1 MNLIISTIDQ
11 GLLWSLLSL
20 GVFIT
25 FRILKFPD
33 MTVEGSFPLGAALSA
48 LMLQQHNI
56 AFSLLVAFIGGCLAG
71 LVTAILYNY
80 FHVQSLLAGILTLT
94 GLYSVNLRILGQAN
108 MAIGDQHNL
117 YQLPLFRQLT
127 LDQRLLVINLGIMLI
142 ALLLLAGLLYTE
154 FGQSLIAAGDNPT
167 MALSQGIAVK
177 RTKTIGIVLSN
188 GLIALAGGLVAQYNG
203 FADVNMGI
211 GVMVIGLSAI
221 IIGER
226 LPVGKHF
233 IAKLISIILGS
244 VVYRLILLLVLQLG
258 FNANDFK
265 LFSAVILAIFIIAPQ
280 QKKGLTT
287 KWPRVWL

>member
-108 MAIGDQHNL
+108 LAIGDQHNL
-117 YQLPLFRQLT
+117 YQLPLFHQLT
-127 LDQRLLVINLGIMLI
+127 LDQRLLVINLVIMLI

-177 RTKTIGIVLSN
+177 RTKMIGIVLSN

-226 LPVGKHF
+226 LLVGKHF

-287 KWPRVWL
+287 K

>member
-33 MTVEGSFPLGAALSA
+33 MTVEGSFPLGAALGA

-117 YQLPLFRQLT
+117 YQLPLFHQLT
-127 LDQRLLVINLGIMLI
+127 LDQRLLVINLVIMLI

-226 LPVGKHF
+226 LLVGKHF

-287 KWPRVWL
+287 K

>member
-226 LPVGKHF
+226 LLVGKHF

>member
-1 MNLIISTIDQ
+1 MSLIISTIDQ

-48 LMLQQHNI
+48 VMLQQHNI
-56 AFSLLVAFIGGCLAG
+56 ALSLLVAFVGGCLAG

-108 MAIGDQHNL
+108 LAIGDQHNL
-117 YQLPLFRQLT
+117 YQLPFLQQFT
-127 LDQRLLVINLGIMLI
+127 VDQRLLILNLIIIVVAML
-142 ALLLLAGLLYTE
+142 ALALLLYTE
-154 FGQSLIAAGDNPT
+154 FGQALIAAGDNPT

-188 GLIALAGGLVAQYNG
+188 GLIALVGGLVAQYNG

-226 LPVGKHF
+226 LLVSHHF
-233 IAKLISIILGS
+233 ISKLISIILGS
-244 VVYRLILLLVLQLG
+244 IVYRLILLLVLQLG

-265 LFSAVILAIFIIAPQ
+265 LFSAIILAIFIIAPQ
-280 QKKGLTT
+280 QKKGMTT
-287 KWPRVWL
+287 K

>member
-94 GLYSVNLRILGQAN
+94 GLYSINLRILGQAN

-117 YQLPLFRQLT
+117 YQLPIFHQLT
-127 LDQRLLVINLGIMLI
+127 LDQRLLVINLVIMLI

-226 LPVGKHF
+226 LLVGKHF

-287 KWPRVWL
+287 K

>member
-33 MTVEGSFPLGAALSA
+33 MTVEGSFPLGAALGA

-226 LPVGKHF
+226 LLVGKHF

-287 KWPRVWL
+287 K

>member
-1 MNLIISTIDQ
+1 MSLIISTIDQ

-48 LMLQQHNI
+48 VMLQQHNLVL
-56 AFSLLVAFIGGCLAG
+56 SLLVAFIGGCLAG

-108 MAIGDQHNL
+108 LAIGDQHNL
-117 YQLPLFRQLT
+117 YQRPFLQQLT
-127 LDQRLLVINLGIMLI
+127 VDQRLLILNLII
-142 ALLLLAGLLYTE
+142 IVVALLVLALLLYTE
-154 FGQSLIAAGDNPT
+154 FGQALIAAGDNPT

-226 LPVGKHF
+226 LLVGRHF
-233 IAKLISIILGS
+233 ISKLISIILGS
-244 VVYRLILLLVLQLG
+244 IVYRLILLLVLQLG

-280 QKKGLTT
+280 QKKGMTA
-287 KWPRVWL
+287 K

>member
-33 MTVEGSFPLGAALSA
+33 MTVEGSFPLGVALSA

-94 GLYSVNLRILGQAN
+94 GLYSINLRILGQAN

-117 YQLPLFRQLT
+117 YQLPLFHQLT
-127 LDQRLLVINLGIMLI
+127 LDQRLLVINLVIMLI

-226 LPVGKHF
+226 LLVGKHF

-287 KWPRVWL
+287 K

>member
-33 MTVEGSFPLGAALSA
+33 MTVEGSFPLGAALGA

-94 GLYSVNLRILGQAN
+94 GLYSINLRILGQAN

-117 YQLPLFRQLT
+117 YQLPLFHQLT
-127 LDQRLLVINLGIMLI
+127 LDQRLLVINLVIMLI

-226 LPVGKHF
+226 LLVGKHF

>member
-108 MAIGDQHNL
+108 MAISDQHNL
-117 YQLPLFRQLT
+117 YQLPLFHQLT
-127 LDQRLLVINLGIMLI
+127 LDQRLLVINLVIMLI

-154 FGQSLIAAGDNPT
+154 FGQSLIAAGDNST

-226 LPVGKHF
+226 LLVGKHF

-287 KWPRVWL
+287 K

>member
-117 YQLPLFRQLT
+117 YQLPLFHQLT
-127 LDQRLLVINLGIMLI
+127 LDQRLLVINLVIMLI

-226 LPVGKHF
+226 LLVDKHF

-287 KWPRVWL
+287 K

>member
-117 YQLPLFRQLT
+117 YQLPLFHQLT
-127 LDQRLLVINLGIMLI
+127 LDQRLLVINLVIMLI

-226 LPVGKHF
+226 LLVGKHF

-287 KWPRVWL
+287 K

>member
-1 MNLIISTIDQ
+1 MSLIISTIDQ

-25 FRILKFPD
+25 FRILKFPY

-48 LMLQQHNI
+48 VMLQQHNI
-56 AFSLLVAFIGGCLAG
+56 ALSLLVAFVGGCLAG

-108 MAIGDQHNL
+108 LAIGDQHNL
-117 YQLPLFRQLT
+117 YQLPFLQQFT
-127 LDQRLLVINLGIMLI
+127 VDQRLLILNLIIIVVAML
-142 ALLLLAGLLYTE
+142 ALALLLYTE
-154 FGQSLIAAGDNPT
+154 FGQALIAAGDNPT

-226 LPVGKHF
+226 LLVGHHF
-233 IAKLISIILGS
+233 ISKLISIILGS
-244 VVYRLILLLVLQLG
+244 IVYRLILLLVLQLG

-265 LFSAVILAIFIIAPQ
+265 LFSAIILAIFIIAPQ
-280 QKKGLTT
+280 QKKGMTT
-287 KWPRVWL
+287 K

>member
-108 MAIGDQHNL
+108 MAIGDQQNL
-117 YQLPLFRQLT
+117 YQLPLFHQLT
-127 LDQRLLVINLGIMLI
+127 LDQRLLVINLVIMLI

-226 LPVGKHF
+226 LLVGKHF

-287 KWPRVWL
+287 K

>member
-117 YQLPLFRQLT
+117 YQLPLFHQLT
-127 LDQRLLVINLGIMLI
+127 LDQRLLVINLVIMLI

-211 GVMVIGLSAI
+211 GVMVVGLSAI

-287 KWPRVWL
+287 K

>member
-56 AFSLLVAFIGGCLAG
+56 AFSLFVAFIGGCLAG

-94 GLYSVNLRILGQAN
+94 GLYSVNLRILGQVN

-117 YQLPLFRQLT
+117 YQLPLLHLLT
-127 LDQRLLVINLGIMLI
+127 LDQRLLVINLAIILV

-188 GLIALAGGLVAQYNG
+188 GFIALAGGLVAQYNG

-226 LPVGKHF
+226 LLIGKHF
-233 IAKLISIILGS
+233 VAKLISIILGS

-265 LFSAVILAIFIIAPQ
+265 LFSAVILAIFIITPQ
-280 QKKGLTT
+280 QKKGLIT
-287 KWPRVWL
+287 K

>member
-1 MNLIISTIDQ
+1 MSLIISTIDQ

-48 LMLQQHNI
+48 VMLQQHNI
-56 AFSLLVAFIGGCLAG
+56 ALSLLVAFVGGCLAG

-108 MAIGDQHNL
+108 LAIGDQHNL
-117 YQLPLFRQLT
+117 YQLPFLQELT
-127 LDQRLLVINLGIMLI
+127 VDQRLLILNLIIIVVAML
-142 ALLLLAGLLYTE
+142 ALALLLYTE
-154 FGQSLIAAGDNPT
+154 FGQALIAAGDNPT

-226 LPVGKHF
+226 LLVGHHF
-233 IAKLISIILGS
+233 ISKLISIILGS
-244 VVYRLILLLVLQLG
+244 IVYRLILLLVLQLG

-265 LFSAVILAIFIIAPQ
+265 LFSAIILAIFIIAPQ
-280 QKKGLTT
+280 QKKGMTT
-287 KWPRVWL
+287 K

>member
-1 MNLIISTIDQ
+1 MSLIISTIDQ

-48 LMLQQHNI
+48 VMLQQHNI
-56 AFSLLVAFIGGCLAG
+56 ALSLLVAFVGGCLAG

-108 MAIGDQHNL
+108 LAIGDQHNL
-117 YQLPLFRQLT
+117 YQLPFLQQFT
-127 LDQRLLVINLGIMLI
+127 VDQRLLILNLIIIVVAML
-142 ALLLLAGLLYTE
+142 ALALLLYTE
-154 FGQSLIAAGDNPT
+154 FGQALIAAGDNPT

-226 LPVGKHF
+226 LLVGHHF
-233 IAKLISIILGS
+233 ISKLISIILGS
-244 VVYRLILLLVLQLG
+244 IVYRLILLLVLQLG

-265 LFSAVILAIFIIAPQ
+265 LFSAIILAIFIIAPQ
-280 QKKGLTT
+280 QKKGMTT
-287 KWPRVWL
+287 K

>member
-1 MNLIISTIDQ
+1 MSLVISTIDQ

-48 LMLQQHNI
+48 VMLQQHNI
-56 AFSLLVAFIGGCLAG
+56 ALSLLVAFVGGCLAG

-108 MAIGDQHNL
+108 LAIGDQHNL
-117 YQLPLFRQLT
+117 YQLPFLQQFT
-127 LDQRLLVINLGIMLI
+127 VDQRLLILNLIIIVVAML
-142 ALLLLAGLLYTE
+142 ALALLLYTE
-154 FGQSLIAAGDNPT
+154 FGQALIAAGDNPT

-226 LPVGKHF
+226 LLVGHHF
-233 IAKLISIILGS
+233 ISKLISIILGS
-244 VVYRLILLLVLQLG
+244 IVYRLILLLVLQLG

-265 LFSAVILAIFIIAPQ
+265 LFSAIILAIFIIAPQ
-280 QKKGLTT
+280 QKKGMTT
-287 KWPRVWL
+287 K

>member
-1 MNLIISTIDQ
+1 MSLIISTIDQ

-33 MTVEGSFPLGAALSA
+33 MTVEGSFPLGTALSA
-48 LMLQQHNI
+48 VMLQQHNI
-56 AFSLLVAFIGGCLAG
+56 ALSLLVAFVGGCLAG

-108 MAIGDQHNL
+108 LAIGDQHNL
-117 YQLPLFRQLT
+117 YQLPFLQQFT
-127 LDQRLLVINLGIMLI
+127 VDQRLLILNLIIIVVAML
-142 ALLLLAGLLYTE
+142 ALALLLYTE
-154 FGQSLIAAGDNPT
+154 FGQALIAAGDNPT

-226 LPVGKHF
+226 LLVGHHF
-233 IAKLISIILGS
+233 ISKLISIILGS
-244 VVYRLILLLVLQLG
+244 IVYRLILLLVLQLG

-265 LFSAVILAIFIIAPQ
+265 LFSAIILAIFIIAPQ
-280 QKKGLTT
+280 QKKGMTT
-287 KWPRVWL
+287 K

>member
-127 LDQRLLVINLGIMLI
+127 LDQRLLVINLVIMLI

-226 LPVGKHF
+226 LLVGKHF

-287 KWPRVWL
+287 K

>member
-1 MNLIISTIDQ
+1 MSLIISTIDQ

-48 LMLQQHNI
+48 VMLQQHNLVL
-56 AFSLLVAFIGGCLAG
+56 SLLVAFIGGCLAG

-108 MAIGDQHNL
+108 LAIGDQHNL
-117 YQLPLFRQLT
+117 YQLPFLQQFT
-127 LDQRLLVINLGIMLI
+127 VDQRLLILNLIIIVVAML
-142 ALLLLAGLLYTE
+142 ALALLLYTE
-154 FGQSLIAAGDNPT
+154 FGQALIAAGDNPT

-226 LPVGKHF
+226 LLVGHHF
-233 IAKLISIILGS
+233 ISKLISIILGS
-244 VVYRLILLLVLQLG
+244 IVYRLILLLVLQLG

-265 LFSAVILAIFIIAPQ
+265 LFSAIILAIFIIAPQ
-280 QKKGLTT
+280 QKKGMTT
-287 KWPRVWL
+287 K

>member
-56 AFSLLVAFIGGCLAG
+56 ALSLLVAFIGGCLAG

-117 YQLPLFRQLT
+117 YQLPLFHQLT

-211 GVMVIGLSAI
+211 GVMVIWLSAI

-226 LPVGKHF
+226 LLVGKHF

-244 VVYRLILLLVLQLG
+244 IVYRLILLLVLQLG

-287 KWPRVWL
+287 K

>member
-1 MNLIISTIDQ
+1 MSLIISTIDQ

-48 LMLQQHNI
+48 VMLQQHNI
-56 AFSLLVAFIGGCLAG
+56 ALSLLVAFVGGCLAG

-108 MAIGDQHNL
+108 LAIGDQHNL
-117 YQLPLFRQLT
+117 YQLPFLQQFT
-127 LDQRLLVINLGIMLI
+127 VDQRLLILNLIIIVVAML
-142 ALLLLAGLLYTE
+142 ALALLLYTE
-154 FGQSLIAAGDNPT
+154 FGQALIAAGDNPT

-211 GVMVIGLSAI
+211 GVMRSE
-221 IIGER
+221 ER
-226 LPVGKHF
+226 F
-233 IAKLISIILGS
+233 SRNAETD
-244 VVYRLILLLVLQLG
+244 LLL
-258 FNANDFK
+258 ASRMPS
-265 LFSAVILAIFIIAPQ
+265 SA
-280 QKKGLTT
+280 
-287 KWPRVWL
+287 

>member
-94 GLYSVNLRILGQAN
+94 GLYSINLRILGQAN

-117 YQLPLFRQLT
+117 YQLPLFHQLT
-127 LDQRLLVINLGIMLI
+127 LDQRLLVINLVIMLI

-226 LPVGKHF
+226 LLVGKHF

-287 KWPRVWL
+287 K

>member
-1 MNLIISTIDQ
+1 MSLIISTIDQ

-48 LMLQQHNI
+48 IMLQQHNLVL
-56 AFSLLVAFIGGCLAG
+56 SLLVAFIGGCLAG

-108 MAIGDQHNL
+108 LAIGDQHNL
-117 YQLPLFRQLT
+117 YQHPFLQQLT
-127 LDQRLLVINLGIMLI
+127 VDQRLLLLNLII
-142 ALLLLAGLLYTE
+142 IVVALLVLALLLYTE
-154 FGQSLIAAGDNPT
+154 FGQALIAAGDNPT

-226 LPVGKHF
+226 LLVGRHF
-233 IAKLISIILGS
+233 ISKLISIILGS
-244 VVYRLILLLVLQLG
+244 IVYRLILLLVLQLG

-280 QKKGLTT
+280 QKKGMTA
-287 KWPRVWL
+287 K

>member
-117 YQLPLFRQLT
+117 YQLPLFHQLT
-127 LDQRLLVINLGIMLI
+127 LDQRLLVINLVIMLI

-177 RTKTIGIVLSN
+177 RTKMIGIVLSN

-226 LPVGKHF
+226 LLVGKHF

-244 VVYRLILLLVLQLG
+244 VIYRLILLLVLQLG

-265 LFSAVILAIFIIAPQ
+265 LFSAIILAIFIIAPQ

-287 KWPRVWL
+287 KWPRV

>member
-1 MNLIISTIDQ
+1 MSLIISTIDQ

-48 LMLQQHNI
+48 VMLQQHNI
-56 AFSLLVAFIGGCLAG
+56 ALSLLVAFVGGCLAG

-108 MAIGDQHNL
+108 LAIGDQHNL
-117 YQLPLFRQLT
+117 YQLPFLQQFT
-127 LDQRLLVINLGIMLI
+127 VDQRLLILNLIIIVVAML
-142 ALLLLAGLLYTE
+142 ALALLLYTE
-154 FGQSLIAAGDNPT
+154 FGQALIAAGDNPT

-226 LPVGKHF
+226 LLVGHHF
-233 IAKLISIILGS
+233 ISKLISIILGS
-244 VVYRLILLLVLQLG
+244 IVYRLILLLVLQLG

-280 QKKGLTT
+280 QKKGMTT
-287 KWPRVWL
+287 K

>member
-117 YQLPLFRQLT
+117 YQLPIFHQLT
-127 LDQRLLVINLGIMLI
+127 LDQRLLVINLVIMLI

-177 RTKTIGIVLSN
+177 RTKMIGIVLSN
-188 GLIALAGGLVAQYNG
+188 GLIALAGGLVAQYSG

-211 GVMVIGLSAI
+211 GVMVIGLSAV

-226 LPVGKHF
+226 LLVGKHF

-287 KWPRVWL
+287 K

>member
-1 MNLIISTIDQ
+1 MSLIISTIDQ

-48 LMLQQHNI
+48 VMLQQHNI
-56 AFSLLVAFIGGCLAG
+56 ALSLLVAFVGGCLAG

-108 MAIGDQHNL
+108 LAIGDQHNL
-117 YQLPLFRQLT
+117 YQLPFLQQFT
-127 LDQRLLVINLGIMLI
+127 VDQRLLILNLIIIVVAML
-142 ALLLLAGLLYTE
+142 ALALLLYTE
-154 FGQSLIAAGDNPT
+154 FGQALIAAGDNPT

-188 GLIALAGGLVAQYNG
+188 GLIALVGGWVAQYNG

-226 LPVGKHF
+226 LLVGHHF
-233 IAKLISIILGS
+233 ISKLISIILGS
-244 VVYRLILLLVLQLG
+244 IVYRLILLLVLQLG

-265 LFSAVILAIFIIAPQ
+265 LFSAIILAIFIIAPQ
-280 QKKGLTT
+280 QKKGMTT
-287 KWPRVWL
+287 K

>member
-167 MALSQGIAVK
+167 MALSQGIVVK

-226 LPVGKHF
+226 LLVGKHF

-287 KWPRVWL
+287 K

>member
-1 MNLIISTIDQ
+1 MSLIISTIDQ

-48 LMLQQHNI
+48 VMLQQHNI
-56 AFSLLVAFIGGCLAG
+56 ALSLLVAFVGGCLAG

-108 MAIGDQHNL
+108 LAIGDQHNL
-117 YQLPLFRQLT
+117 YQLPFLQQFT
-127 LDQRLLVINLGIMLI
+127 VDQRLLILNLIIIVVAML
-142 ALLLLAGLLYTE
+142 ALALLLYTE
-154 FGQSLIAAGDNPT
+154 FGQALIATGDNPT

-226 LPVGKHF
+226 LLVGHHF
-233 IAKLISIILGS
+233 ISKLISIILGS
-244 VVYRLILLLVLQLG
+244 IVYRLILLLVLQLG

-265 LFSAVILAIFIIAPQ
+265 LFSAIILAIFIIAPQ
-280 QKKGLTT
+280 QKKGMTT
-287 KWPRVWL
+287 K

>member
-1 MNLIISTIDQ
+1 MSLIISTIDQ

-48 LMLQQHNI
+48 VMLQQHNLVL
-56 AFSLLVAFIGGCLAG
+56 SLLVAFIGGCLAG

-108 MAIGDQHNL
+108 LAIGDQHNL
-117 YQLPLFRQLT
+117 YQHPFLQQLT
-127 LDQRLLVINLGIMLI
+127 VDQRLLLLNLII
-142 ALLLLAGLLYTE
+142 IVVALLVLALLLYTE
-154 FGQSLIAAGDNPT
+154 FGQALIAAGDNPT

-226 LPVGKHF
+226 LLVGRHF
-233 IAKLISIILGS
+233 ISKLISIILGS
-244 VVYRLILLLVLQLG
+244 IVYRLILLLVLQLG

-280 QKKGLTT
+280 QKKGMTA
-287 KWPRVWL
+287 K

>member
-33 MTVEGSFPLGAALSA
+33 MTVEGSFPLGAALGA

-94 GLYSVNLRILGQAN
+94 GLYSINLRILGQAN

-117 YQLPLFRQLT
+117 YQLPLFHQLT
-127 LDQRLLVINLGIMLI
+127 LDQRLLVINLVIMLI

-226 LPVGKHF
+226 LLVGKHF

-287 KWPRVWL
+287 K

>member
-1 MNLIISTIDQ
+1 MSLIISTIDQ

-48 LMLQQHNI
+48 VMLQQHNI
-56 AFSLLVAFIGGCLAG
+56 ALSLLVAFVGGCLAG

-108 MAIGDQHNL
+108 LAIGDQHNL
-117 YQLPLFRQLT
+117 YQLPFLQQLT
-127 LDQRLLVINLGIMLI
+127 VDQRLLILNLIIIVVAML
-142 ALLLLAGLLYTE
+142 ALALLLYTE
-154 FGQSLIAAGDNPT
+154 FGQALIAAGDNPT

-226 LPVGKHF
+226 LLVGHHF
-233 IAKLISIILGS
+233 ISKLISIILGS
-244 VVYRLILLLVLQLG
+244 IVYRLILLLVLQLG

-265 LFSAVILAIFIIAPQ
+265 LFSAIILAIFIIAPQ
-280 QKKGLTT
+280 QKKGMTT
-287 KWPRVWL
+287 K

>member
-117 YQLPLFRQLT
+117 YQLPLFHQLT
-127 LDQRLLVINLGIMLI
+127 LDQRLLVINLVIMLI

-177 RTKTIGIVLSN
+177 RTKMIGIVLSN
-188 GLIALAGGLVAQYNG
+188 GLIALAGGLVAQYSG

-226 LPVGKHF
+226 LLVGKHF

-287 KWPRVWL
+287 K

>member
-117 YQLPLFRQLT
+117 YQLPLFHQLT
-127 LDQRLLVINLGIMLI
+127 LDQRLLVINLVIMLI

-226 LPVGKHF
+226 LLLGKHF
-233 IAKLISIILGS
+233 NAKLISIILGS

-287 KWPRVWL
+287 K

>member
-1 MNLIISTIDQ
+1 
-11 GLLWSLLSL
+11 
-20 GVFIT
+20 
-25 FRILKFPD
+25 ILKFPD

-48 LMLQQHNI
+48 VMLQQHNI
-56 AFSLLVAFIGGCLAG
+56 ALSLLVAFVGGCLAG

-108 MAIGDQHNL
+108 LAIGDQHNL
-117 YQLPLFRQLT
+117 YQLPFLQQFT
-127 LDQRLLVINLGIMLI
+127 VDQRLLILNLIIIVVAML
-142 ALLLLAGLLYTE
+142 ALALLLYTE
-154 FGQSLIAAGDNPT
+154 FGQALIAAGDNPT

-226 LPVGKHF
+226 LLVGHHF
-233 IAKLISIILGS
+233 ISKLISIILGS
-244 VVYRLILLLVLQLG
+244 IVYRLILLLVLQLG

-265 LFSAVILAIFIIAPQ
+265 LFSAIILAIFIIAPQ
-280 QKKGLTT
+280 QKKGMTT
-287 KWPRVWL
+287 K

>member
-108 MAIGDQHNL
+108 MAISDQHNL
-117 YQLPLFRQLT
+117 YQLPLFHQLT
-127 LDQRLLVINLGIMLI
+127 LDQRLLVINLVIMLI

-226 LPVGKHF
+226 LLVGKHF

-287 KWPRVWL
+287 K